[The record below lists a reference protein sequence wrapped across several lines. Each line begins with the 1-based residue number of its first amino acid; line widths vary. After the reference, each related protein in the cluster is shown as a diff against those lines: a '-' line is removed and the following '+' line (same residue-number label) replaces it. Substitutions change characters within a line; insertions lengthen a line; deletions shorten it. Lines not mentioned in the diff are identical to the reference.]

1 MRIDT
6 FFSKNTKRILCSSD
20 FSQYLCGKQLKTM
33 ERNTELR
40 QAWDFVENTGRSIFL
55 TGKAGTGKTT
65 FLKTV
70 VEQSKKR
77 SIVVAPT
84 GVAAINAGGVTIH
97 SFFQLP
103 FTPFVPDAKIKNKF
117 EFGREKRKLI
127 ASIDLLVID
136 EISMVRS
143 DLLDAIDS
151 VLRRF
156 RNRYQPFGGVQLLM
170 IGDLQQLTPVVTPE
184 EESLL
189 KPYYDTSYFFG
200 SKALAQIDYVTIR
213 LEKVYRQQDEMFLN
227 ILNHIRDGKPT
238 PDDLLTLNNRCH
250 PTFIPKPEEGYI
262 RLTTHN
268 RLADYYNE
276 NELRKLPARPYSYQA
291 AIEGI
296 FPEMS
301 YPTAQIL
308 DLKVGAQVMF
318 IKNDPSGDHLY
329 YNGKIGHVTFTD
341 ANKVQVVCPGEDTP
355 IEVVPLEWENSRY
368 VLNPETREI
377 KSDVQGVFRQLP
389 LRLAWAITI
398 HKSQGLTFDHA
409 IIEANQSFA
418 PGQVYVALSRCRS
431 LSGLVLA
438 APIEQRAIINDS
450 RVDDYIGCQDA
461 EARRSIAQLPSLKE
475 EYYRHLLLELFDFRS
490 ILYGQEYMVRL
501 FSEYFYH
508 SHSSLMQ
515 LHKQTL
521 EAYRQQVII
530 VSDKW
535 QSKIREMSS
544 EDLHSNEFLERVK
557 KSAAYF
563 SQTLTALFEKPFL
576 LTKEVNVGNK
586 QAMSR
591 LGNALPDLRQATLA
605 RRYLLVKISEQGYSI
620 SNYLKEKQMSM
631 LDAIDEQQQKSKR
644 ERKPKAQK
652 EPKEKTYATS
662 LRLFLQGMSPLEIAK
677 ERSLTVGTIMGH
689 LARYLETGEVLLDS
703 LITPEHQ
710 SAIMKVIHMVGTAE
724 NTTAIKALCP
734 AEVSFD
740 EIRLMLSVAGKSKE
754 P

>member
-1 MRIDT
+1 
-6 FFSKNTKRILCSSD
+6 
-20 FSQYLCGKQLKTM
+20 
-33 ERNTELR
+33 
-40 QAWDFVENTGRSIFL
+40 
-55 TGKAGTGKTT
+55 
-65 FLKTV
+65 
-70 VEQSKKR
+70 
-77 SIVVAPT
+77 
-84 GVAAINAGGVTIH
+84 
-97 SFFQLP
+97 
-103 FTPFVPDAKIKNKF
+103 
-117 EFGREKRKLI
+117 
-127 ASIDLLVID
+127 
-136 EISMVRS
+136 
-143 DLLDAIDS
+143 
-151 VLRRF
+151 
-156 RNRYQPFGGVQLLM
+156 
-170 IGDLQQLTPVVTPE
+170 
-184 EESLL
+184 
-189 KPYYDTSYFFG
+189 
-200 SKALAQIDYVTIR
+200 
-213 LEKVYRQQDEMFLN
+213 
-227 ILNHIRDGKPT
+227 
-238 PDDLLTLNNRCH
+238 
-250 PTFIPKPEEGYI
+250 
-262 RLTTHN
+262 
-268 RLADYYNE
+268 
-276 NELRKLPARPYSYQA
+276 
-291 AIEGI
+291 
-296 FPEMS
+296 
-301 YPTAQIL
+301 
-308 DLKVGAQVMF
+308 
-318 IKNDPSGDHLY
+318 
-329 YNGKIGHVTFTD
+329 
-341 ANKVQVVCPGEDTP
+341 
-355 IEVVPLEWENSRY
+355 
-368 VLNPETREI
+368 
-377 KSDVQGVFRQLP
+377 
-389 LRLAWAITI
+389 
-398 HKSQGLTFDHA
+398 
-409 IIEANQSFA
+409 
-418 PGQVYVALSRCRS
+418 
-431 LSGLVLA
+431 
-438 APIEQRAIINDS
+438 
-450 RVDDYIGCQDA
+450 
-461 EARRSIAQLPSLKE
+461 
-475 EYYRHLLLELFDFRS
+475 
-490 ILYGQEYMVRL
+490 
-501 FSEYFYH
+501 
-508 SHSSLMQ
+508 MQ